1 MCADVSEFEAIA
13 DKRQVK
19 KKMLGQL
26 SDLLERS
33 GIDIDDIGQ
42 IHRINLWQGMSKNDD
57 GDPEVTDLMG
67 IRLSPAWEQGPE
79 WPVVQQAKP
88 CTIKHLAKRARTD
101 TDVKVTAILPD
112 TQIGYWRHEGE
123 LVPMH
128 DERAMACSLDLLSGI
143 APQSVIWLGDTL
155 DLAEWS
161 SKFLVLPE
169 FALTTQESV
178 DRAHM
183 YLAECLAAAGPQVES
198 AYLLE
203 GNHDNRMANS
213 ITRNAM
219 AALRLRR
226 ANAPESWPVLSVP
239 NLLRLDDLGVTYVD
253 GYPAG
258 ALRIAEGNACQTPLF
273 AIHGEKLD
281 VARQAKSDR
290 LSTIQ
295 GHAHHVAHNTQRG
308 RDGVEVE
315 AWSLGCLCRID
326 GAVPSTKGGN
336 TVRGRHVTR
345 QENWQHAIGVVTESE
360 SGWSVEAIRIR
371 EGKALWR
378 GREYGV

>member
-1 MCADVSEFEAIA
+1 VPDLSEFEAVA
-13 DKRQVK
+13 DNRQVK
-19 KKMLGQL
+19 KQVLGKI

-33 GIDIDDIGQ
+33 GIDVDDIGQ
-42 IHRINLWQGMSKNDD
+42 IHRVNLWQGMSKGDD
-57 GDPEVTDLMG
+57 GPEVTDLMG
-67 IRLSPAWEQGPE
+67 IRLSPAWESGPE

-88 CTIKHLAKRARTD
+88 CVVKHTRKLGQRD
-101 TDVKVTAILPD
+101 SSFKVTAILPD

-128 DERAMACSLDLLSGI
+128 DEAAMRVTLELL
-143 APQSVIWLGDTL
+143 AAMKPQAVVWLGDTL

-161 SKFLVLPE
+161 GKFLVLPE

-178 DRAHM
+178 DRAHLF
-183 YLAECLAAAGPQVES
+183 LAECLAAAGPQVEN

-203 GNHDNRMANS
+203 GNHDNRMANA

-226 ANAPESWPVLSVP
+226 ANQPDSWPILSVP
-239 NLLRLDDLGVTYVD
+239 NLLRLDELGVTYVD

-258 ALRIAEGNACQTPLF
+258 AQQIAAGNACQTPLF
-273 AIHGEKLD
+273 VIHGEKLD
-281 VARQAKSDR
+281 VARQARSDR
-290 LSTIQ
+290 ISTIQ

-308 RDGVEVE
+308 RDGIEVE

-336 TVRGRHVTR
+336 TVRGRHVPR
-345 QENWQHAIGVVTESE
+345 NENWQHAIGVVTENG
-360 SGWSVEAIRIR
+360 SGWSVETVRIR

-378 GREYGV
+378 GAEYGV